1 MLKRLKCDWNDESF
15 KPIIFLSYLL
25 ILFSQQSLAEGEY
38 TCGDEVVFKSGKVFI
53 NFAVYDSS
61 NGNDSPVHLFTVIQ
75 KSNKKHISFPE
86 PSKLIVK
93 FSNDSIIELTS
104 FGEVIYEAEYI
115 NGVERSDTDI
125 HYTGREYNPYDR
137 DYYFRDLPPLLKT
150 IFYTG
155 RNYLLKDT
163 DQLKLLMWSIVELQ
177 VEQSNGVI
185 KKTKISKRHSKK
197 VFKELQK
204 SWQAIFLEE

>member
-1 MLKRLKCDWNDESF
+1 MLKRPKCDWNDESF
-15 KPIIFLSYLL
+15 KPIIFLSCLL

-61 NGNDSPVHLFTVIQ
+61 NGNDSPVHLITVIQ

-104 FGEVIYEAEYI
+104 FGKVIHEAEFI
-115 NGVERSDTDI
+115 NGVERSDTGI

-150 IFYTG
+150 IYYTG
-155 RNYLLKDT
+155 RNY
-163 DQLKLLMWSIVELQ
+163 
-177 VEQSNGVI
+177 
-185 KKTKISKRHSKK
+185 
-197 VFKELQK
+197 
-204 SWQAIFLEE
+204 